1 MDSLASPDDFTLSLA
16 ALRKAGVARF
26 DAVTLHY
33 LETLNQRLPSLDAEV
48 QKFVR
53 PKLSQTLADLTVRFE
68 QAPPTARH
76 QPAQKI
82 TVQKQPDSP
91 LRALV
96 RDLQA
101 HTLSPPPLKAL
112 QENLSALSVNKQV
125 SQALRQAPQNAGP
138 INSHMLMLRSLELLR
153 ELSPAY
159 LQRFMAYADTM
170 LVLEQAGMKKPSTSK
185 PRKAKT

>member
-1 MDSLASPDDFTLSLA
+1 MDSLASPDDFTLRLA

-33 LETLNQRLPSLDAEV
+33 LETLNQRLPGLDAEV
-48 QKFVR
+48 QKIVR
-53 PKLSQTLADLTVRFE
+53 PKLSQALVDLTVRFE

-82 TVQKQPDSP
+82 TVQEQPDSP

-112 QENLSALSVNKQV
+112 QKNLSALSVNKQV

-159 LQRFMAYADTM
+159 LQRFMAYADTL

>member
-53 PKLSQTLADLTVRFE
+53 PKLSQALADLTVRFE

-159 LQRFMAYADTM
+159 LQRFMAYADTL

>member
-1 MDSLASPDDFTLSLA
+1 
-16 ALRKAGVARF
+16 
-26 DAVTLHY
+26 
-33 LETLNQRLPSLDAEV
+33 
-48 QKFVR
+48 
-53 PKLSQTLADLTVRFE
+53 
-68 QAPPTARH
+68 
-76 QPAQKI
+76 
-82 TVQKQPDSP
+82 
-91 LRALV
+91 LV

-101 HTLSPPPLKAL
+101 NTQRPPPLKAL

-159 LQRFMAYADTM
+159 LQRFMAYADTL